1 MKMGG
6 AWRVPVL
13 RWAVSEMLQAPSDD
27 VGLGDKGDD
36 AHFSAAVLAGQGVG
50 FENPSDKM
58 CPPPAKGRVGIAW
71 VGALGGFL

>member
-1 MKMGG
+1 M
-6 AWRVPVL
+6 
-13 RWAVSEMLQAPSDD
+13 RWAVSEMLQEPSDD

-36 AHFSAAVLAGQGVG
+36 AHFSAAVLAGQGVC

-58 CPPPAKGRVGIAW
+58 CPSPAKRFSVGRVGIAW